1 MSDPISPVGS
11 PGQLSS
17 MTPIPATYSS
27 PSAGDAGVV
36 QVSERASAQAQAK
49 ATASAQGV
57 MDAVHLQAAQA
68 ATKRGTKPAASP
80 MSVEDAVKAFR
91 EFVKNFPS
99 DLQFRPDKESGYVI
113 IKVVNPLTQEV
124 IRQYPPDEIVEMAK
138 KLKAAAEK
146 NGSGIFL
153 DRKA

>member
-1 MSDPISPVGS
+1 
-11 PGQLSS
+11 
-17 MTPIPATYSS
+17 
-27 PSAGDAGVV
+27 
-36 QVSERASAQAQAK
+36 
-49 ATASAQGV
+49 
-57 MDAVHLQAAQA
+57 
-68 ATKRGTKPAASP
+68 